1 MQNILVPSTSVNN
14 KTNNKI
20 TNKTNTITNKTNT
33 ITNKTNP
40 IKKQLNEIETNKRR
54 IETEKINITGIFDQL
69 SIYPSPTKPLMY
81 PPSYRYVSNKPQFT
95 INDMIYINTDALVPN
110 IDIGYY
116 EKKLTPTEL
125 EEWITTTKEYYE
137 SLNQHFQKKCDAQQI
152 KLQRIEEQKQRC
164 KKFDMKMMDKLP
176 EDMLNEIRKFM
187 LPETRMAEYTAI
199 YPLYIETL
207 SKMTTKN
214 LHLFYKRAIYEK
226 YYNTLL
232 HYTNREQLLCLST
245 QLNVGAT
252 FKNKAHCIN
261 QIKQIFDAYINA
273 IPRTP
278 ETHEYF
284 QKQALKML
292 KTIIYFGYHMG
303 NKFKKNR

>member
-1 MQNILVPSTSVNN
+1 MQNILVPH
-14 KTNNKI
+14 
-20 TNKTNTITNKTNT
+20 TNKKI
-33 ITNKTNP
+33 
-40 IKKQLNEIETNKRR
+40 LNEIENNKRQLE
-54 IETEKINITGIFDQL
+54 IDKKNIAEIFGQL
-69 SIYPSPTKPLMY
+69 TVYPNPTQPLRH
-81 PPSYRYVSNKPQFT
+81 PPTYSYIANRYQFT
-95 INDMIYINTDALVPN
+95 INDMIYINMDAIVPN

-116 EKKLTPTEL
+116 EKILTPTEL
-125 EEWITTTKEYYE
+125 DQWIVTTKDYYE
-137 SLNQHFQKKCDAQQI
+137 SLNQHFQEKCNAQQL
-152 KLQRIEEQKQRC
+152 KLQRIEEQKERC

-187 LPETRMAEYTAI
+187 LPETRMAEYFAI
-199 YPLYIETL
+199 YPQYIETL

-214 LHLFYKRAIYEK
+214 LHKFYKNAIYEK
-226 YYNTLL
+226 YYNALL
-232 HYTNREQLLCLST
+232 NYTNREQLQCLSKP
-245 QLNVGAT
+245 LNVGAT

-303 NKFKKNR
+303 NKFKKNK